1 MFKPVSDGVPSWKLT
16 TRTQVDLGSPGTE
29 KGSFL
34 LTKPFPEL
42 PGVHGERRRRRKR
55 RRWNRNAELLHVH
68 KADEGEE
75 NLAHQPPLAV
85 PF

>member
-16 TRTQVDLGSPGTE
+16 TRTQVDLGSPGTV

-42 PGVHGERRRRRKR
+42 PGVHGERRRR
-55 RRWNRNAELLHVH
+55 WNRRAELLHVC
-68 KADEGEE
+68 KAGEGEE

>member
-1 MFKPVSDGVPSWKLT
+1 MFKPVSAAVPSWKLT
-16 TRTQVDLGSPGTE
+16 TRTQVDLGSLGTE
-29 KGSFL
+29 NGSFL

-42 PGVHGERRRRRKR
+42 PGVHGERRRRR
-55 RRWNRNAELLHVH
+55 WNRRAELLHVRQ
-68 KADEGEE
+68 AGEGEE